1 MNSRRPTLLAAAL
14 ITTGLLAIAGV
25 QAQQGAQAKPTA
37 VAVVDLEQ
45 VFEQSKE
52 KMQFDADQRT
62 AREAI
67 QKAAEDKQKA
77 AEAMKADLDTLA
89 PGTPAH
95 QQKQQ
100 ELELAAVEFQAWS
113 QYEQLKLNRE
123 AAVRIEGLYRKSI
136 ESIDRM
142 AQEAGYD
149 LVLYREAQGKFQYE
163 NIQQLLQQIGFRKVL
178 YANDAIDITDQVV
191 QRMNNEFDANR

>member
-1 MNSRRPTLLAAAL
+1 MKSHRSLLLAAVL
-14 ITTGLLAIAGV
+14 VTTGLLTIAAV
-25 QAQQGAQAKPTA
+25 QAQQGVQAKPTA
-37 VAVVDLEQ
+37 VAVVDLER
-45 VFEQSKE
+45 VFESSKE

-62 AREAI
+62 AREAL
-67 QKAAEDKQKA
+67 QKSAESKQKA

-95 QQKQQ
+95 EKKQQ
-100 ELELAAVEFQAWS
+100 DLELAAVEFQAWS
-113 QYEQLKLNRE
+113 QYEQIKINRN
-123 AAVRIEGLYRKSI
+123 AAVRIEGLYRKSV
-136 ESIDRM
+136 EAIDRM
-142 AQEAGYD
+142 AREAGYD
-149 LVLYREAQGKFQYE
+149 LVLYRETQSRFQYE